1 MQRYGLLLFYYF
13 YNFYKDRAFFKLLNI
28 LFMQTQMTAGTHTFM
43 KEKGMLFIYLFISNE
58 AKTCV
63 HVNTLYSPITVN
75 V

>member
-1 MQRYGLLLFYYF
+1 
-13 YNFYKDRAFFKLLNI
+13 
-28 LFMQTQMTAGTHTFM
+28 MQTQMTAGTHTFM